1 MNLSSSSLNPY
12 SARAPLTS
20 DLHLSTFSPYGESTS
35 ITVGVGSAV
44 GNTVGTRLSIADTT
58 EAWNRGLSRSRFL
71 KSLSVHR
78 SAQAMTSSQAS
89 RQPVLKS

>member
-44 GNTVGTRLSIADTT
+44 GNTVDTGLSIADTT
-58 EAWNRGLSRSRFL
+58 EGGIGVGSKVTF
-71 KSLSVHR
+71 
-78 SAQAMTSSQAS
+78 SS
-89 RQPVLKS
+89 